1 MSRRLLFALLAM
13 GIAQA
18 AVYVIRPTT
27 SYRLLAY
34 GEGAREVGLVAAAF
48 ALLPIFL
55 AIPLGRLS
63 DRRGAPLLVLGC
75 AVQAVGC
82 LALAFSASTLA
93 IAAASAVIGL
103 GHLALAL
110 GSQDVVAR
118 ESRSERHDHH
128 FGLLTAGVSIG
139 QLVGP
144 LLAGAL
150 LGGSGTPSAAATTRC
165 LLVATGIL
173 VAATVCGAIADASR
187 GAASER
193 APSRRGSVRT
203 IVRTRGVPAG
213 IFASIAVLAA
223 ADVFT
228 AYLPVIGAENEIG
241 PRAIGVPLALRAAA
255 SIAARLGIGAIVSR
269 VGRAR
274 LIAIGAAAAA
284 AALVGMTVTHD
295 VRTLAV
301 LSVVAGFGMGF
312 GQPLSMTLVVQLVPQ
327 HARSTALAVRLT
339 GNRIGQVATP
349 AAAGVVA
356 GSAGAGSV
364 FWLLGAILAASALAI
379 RPFVERPERGDVEP
393 FVE

>member
-241 PRAIGVPLALRAAA
+241 PRAIGVLLALRAAA